1 MTTVGIPANEYS
13 EPRRSDVTVLPA
25 VLRRTAWGAVFA
37 GATTAIGLQF
47 VLTVLGIAI
56 GISSTDAY
64 ESNTRI
70 GTGAAVWWLITG
82 TISLLAGG
90 IVLGRTVGI
99 QRSIDVLLHAFAM
112 WAVTAI
118 FGFLVIWATAGMA
131 TSTAGNLIGSTWN
144 PTQRMSAID
153 RTAGQR
159 ATGQYQATEGD
170 RGAVTGDRS
179 ATNRDGDRTLTTAE
193 IEEARRAARTASW
206 WTLIGLL
213 MGIAASLAGSWLG
226 TSDRL
231 LVRASN
237 VPRP

>member
-1 MTTVGIPANEYS
+1 MTTVGIPANEYA

-37 GATTAIGLQF
+37 GATTAIGVQL

-56 GISSTDAY
+56 GASTADAY
-64 ESNTRI
+64 GSDSRI

-118 FGFLVIWATAGMA
+118 FGFLVVWATAGMA
-131 TSTAGNLIGSTWN
+131 TTAAGNMIGTTWN
-144 PTQRMSAID
+144 PTQRVSAVE
-153 RTAGQR
+153 RAGATGGQR
-159 ATGQYQATEGD
+159 SPVQYQATEGE
-170 RGAVTGDRS
+170 RGGDGLR
-179 ATNRDGDRTLTTAE
+179 NPTTAE
-193 IEEARRAARTASW
+193 VEEARRTARTASW

-213 MGIAASLAGSWLG
+213 TGIAASLTGAWIA

-231 LVRASN
+231 LIRASN
-237 VPRP
+237 IART